1 MAPDVIVPNSNQ
13 VTAILQQETHS
24 IPIVFVFIGDPVGS
38 GFVTNLSQPSANI
51 TGFALFETAIAGKWL
66 ETLKEV
72 APQTARVGIIVHP
85 ETPAHVGFLSAAE
98 TASRS
103 VGVKLI
109 VLSVHTA
116 AEIERAVTEF
126 AADSN
131 GGLIVSPHAVTL
143 SYRNLIIALAA
154 RYRLP
159 AVYGIRVFATSGGL
173 MSYGTNPIDQFRQG
187 ASYVDRILKGAKP
200 VDLPVQ
206 FPTKYE
212 LVVNLS
218 TAKAIGLTVPESF
231 LLRADEVIE

>member
-1 MAPDVIVPNSNQ
+1 VPC
-13 VTAILQQETHS
+13 
-24 IPIVFVFIGDPVGS
+24 PGR
-38 GFVTNLSQPSANI
+38 
-51 TGFALFETAIAGKWL
+51 
-66 ETLKEV
+66 
-72 APQTARVGIIVHP
+72 PQ
-85 ETPAHVGFLSAAE
+85 PAHVGFLSAAE

-218 TAKAIGLTVPESF
+218 TAKAIGLTVPASF